1 MNARASGIL
10 LLSGMA
16 VFLLAK
22 LYLVILTT
30 SALAIP
36 RLGDDSLVYLWNG
49 KLVYAERAD
58 LIPALRDI
66 AEQFDLQD
74 GAANTD
80 WMRSNVAQRTLPSNM
95 TPSHSL
101 LTRAALLITEDLRW
115 AFATTELVGIG
126 LMAAGMAWLLFE
138 IAGSAAAGI
147 ALLLMAFAILPNQGI
162 YSFIPS
168 TFALSC
174 SLILWAYLWRRH
186 RRASAIGT
194 GLAAL
199 AILGL
204 HPIAKLYVAIT
215 PALYWLRLG
224 QWSAW
229 RGPALW
235 RITLACG
242 LSISL
247 ALILPLL
254 FPSLRPPPSN
264 IMGRLNVLD
273 GALNNLDAVMGLAW
287 DPVVKYNLPWIFM
300 LAGAILFAPRLF
312 LTWPFGAL
320 TAGLVALLGVSLL
333 FWLPGYPGEL
343 FSRIWVLFV
352 LLTSAIGARFM
363 LDQWARPGLR
373 QRLFKWLFVALMVL
387 SALAWVFKY
396 VPSVMNWRTEVIDEP
411 LVAAELK
418 SFPDEATLLYAETN
432 IALQASLLLGAD
444 RLGAIAYPMLA
455 GTPSLD
461 ALIKQRNPAAIV
473 LPSEPK
479 LNSLAQA
486 RYKWFK
492 KRRQGLY
499 FPVVREFQLSRHDGL
514 PFRNL
519 RLRMESEPGVRL
531 EIPWQAMD
539 AEGRLL
545 SLGRIGVGSK
555 VAMPALPPTA
565 ETLRFDLP
573 DAPVWLTGLETGE
586 ATELVHW
593 PWHTGWRLDYLLR
606 QKDKSPLSIELGVAA
621 LLESYGAEELMRH
634 VDPIASVLSDRGG
647 LIFLRTRYANSAKS
661 GHAETP

>member
-10 LLSGMA
+10 FLSGMA

-49 KLVYAERAD
+49 KLVYTERAD
-58 LIPALRDI
+58 QITALRDI
-66 AEQFDLQD
+66 AEQYHLQD
-74 GAANTD
+74 GAANID

-95 TPSHSL
+95 IPTYSL
-101 LTRAALLITEDLRW
+101 LTRTALSITEDLRW

-126 LMAAGMAWLLFE
+126 IMAAGMAWLLFE

-147 ALLLMAFAILPNQGI
+147 ALFAMAFAILPNQGI

-174 SLILWAYLWRRH
+174 SLILWAYLWRRCEH
-186 RRASAIGT
+186 ASAIGV

-264 IMGRLNVLD
+264 IMGGLNVLD
-273 GALNNLDAVMGLAW
+273 GALSNLDAVMGLAW
-287 DPVVKYNLPWIFM
+287 DPVVKYNLPWAFM

-373 QRLFKWLFVALMVL
+373 QKVFKWLFVALMVL
-387 SALAWVFKY
+387 SALVWVFKY
-396 VPSVMNWRTEVIDEP
+396 VPSVMNWRTEVVDEP

-418 SFPDEATLLYAETN
+418 SFPEGTTLLYAETN
-432 IALQASLLLGAD
+432 VALQASLLLGAD

-461 ALIKQRNPAAIV
+461 MLIRQRHPVSIV
-473 LPSEPK
+473 VPPEPK

-486 RYKWFK
+486 RYKWFL
-492 KRRQGLY
+492 KRRQGL
-499 FPVVREFQLSRHDGL
+499 FSGVVSHFSISRNQGMPLGGL
-514 PFRNL
+514 HLLVEGNAEPMHWEATDATGKTIARGKTAWSS
-519 RLRMESEPGVRL
+519 ESAWMALDISDAAEAVHFTLPDANGWILGISAGAPEHKVYWPWETGWALTYGIRGKSPDKNVRL
-531 EIPWQAMD
+531 EFSPQSLLARVD
-539 AEGRLL
+539 AKE
-545 SLGRIGVGSK
+545 
-555 VAMPALPPTA
+555 
-565 ETLRFDLP
+565 
-573 DAPVWLTGLETGE
+573 LE
-586 ATELVHW
+586 L
-593 PWHTGWRLDYLLR
+593 Y
-606 QKDKSPLSIELGVAA
+606 
-621 LLESYGAEELMRH
+621 
-634 VDPIASVLSDRGG
+634 VDPQHPVQSDAGG
-647 LIFLRTRYANSAKS
+647 LVFLRTSLRL
-661 GHAETP
+661 E

>member
-1 MNARASGIL
+1 MNARASRIL
-10 LLSGMA
+10 FLSGMA

-22 LYLVILTT
+22 LYLVTLTT
-30 SALAIP
+30 AAVAIP
-36 RLGDDSLVYLWNG
+36 RLGDDALVYLWKG
-49 KLVYAERAD
+49 KLAFTEQAVP
-58 LIPALRDI
+58 IPALLDI
-66 AEQFDLQD
+66 AEQFHLQE

-95 TPSHSL
+95 MPTHSL
-101 LTRAALLITEDLRW
+101 LTRAAFSITEDLRW

-147 ALLLMAFAILPNQGI
+147 ALFAMAFAILPNQGI

-174 SLILWAYLWRRH
+174 SLILWAYLWRRCEH
-186 RRASAIGT
+186 ASAIGV

-264 IMGRLNVLD
+264 IMGGLNVLD
-273 GALNNLDAVMGLAW
+273 GALSNLDAVMGLAW
-287 DPVVKYNLPWIFM
+287 DPVVKYNLPWAFM

-373 QRLFKWLFVALMVL
+373 QKVFKWLFVALMVL
-387 SALAWVFKY
+387 SALVWVFKY
-396 VPSVMNWRTEVIDEP
+396 VPTVMNWRTEVVDEP

-418 SFPDEATLLYAETN
+418 SFPEGATLLYAETN
-432 IALQASLLLGAD
+432 VALQASLLLGAD

-461 ALIKQRNPAAIV
+461 ALIQQRKPAAIV
-473 LPSEPK
+473 LPPEPK

-486 RYKWFK
+486 RYKWFL
-492 KRRQGLY
+492 KRRQGL
-499 FPVVREFQLSRHDGL
+499 FSGVVSHFTISRNQGMPLADMHLLVEGNAEPMHWEATDATGNTIA
-514 PFRNL
+514 RGKTASSS
-519 RLRMESEPGVRL
+519 ESAWMALDISDAAEAVHFTLADANGWILGISAGAPKHKVYWPWETGWALTYGIRGKSPDKNVRL
-531 EIPWQAMD
+531 EFSPQSLLARVD
-539 AEGRLL
+539 AQELRL
-545 SLGRIGVGSK
+545 
-555 VAMPALPPTA
+555 
-565 ETLRFDLP
+565 
-573 DAPVWLTGLETGE
+573 
-586 ATELVHW
+586 
-593 PWHTGWRLDYLLR
+593 Y
-606 QKDKSPLSIELGVAA
+606 
-621 LLESYGAEELMRH
+621 
-634 VDPIASVLSDRGG
+634 VDPQHPVQSDAGG
-647 LIFLRTRYANSAKS
+647 LVFLRTHY
-661 GHAETP
+661 EQQ

>member
-10 LLSGMA
+10 FLSGMA

-49 KLVYAERAD
+49 KLVYTERAD
-58 LIPALRDI
+58 QITGLRDI
-66 AEQFDLQD
+66 AEQYHLQD
-74 GAANTD
+74 GAANID

-95 TPSHSL
+95 IPTYSL
-101 LTRAALLITEDLRW
+101 LTRTALSITEDLRW
-115 AFATTELVGIG
+115 AFAITELVGIG
-126 LMAAGMAWLLFE
+126 IMAAGMAWLLFE

-147 ALLLMAFAILPNQGI
+147 ALFAMAFAILPNQGI

-174 SLILWAYLWRRH
+174 SLILWAYIWRRREH
-186 RRASAIGT
+186 ASAIGA
-194 GLAAL
+194 GLVAL

-229 RGPALW
+229 RAPALW

-247 ALILPLL
+247 ALLLPLL

-264 IMGRLNVLD
+264 IMGGLNVLD
-273 GALNNLDAVMGLAW
+273 GALSNLDAVMGLAW
-287 DPVVKYNLPWIFM
+287 DPVVKYNLPWTFM
-300 LAGAILFAPRLF
+300 LAGAILFAPRFF

-373 QRLFKWLFVALMVL
+373 QKVFKWLFVALMVL
-387 SALAWVFKY
+387 SALVWVFKY
-396 VPSVMNWRTEVIDEP
+396 VPTVMNWRTEVVDEP

-418 SFPDEATLLYAETN
+418 SFPEGATLLYAETN
-432 IALQASLLLGAD
+432 VALQASLLLGGD
-444 RLGAIAYPMLA
+444 RMGAIAYPMLA
-455 GTPSLD
+455 GNPSLD
-461 ALIKQRNPAAIV
+461 ALIQQRKPAAIV
-473 LPSEPK
+473 LPPEPK

-486 RYKWFK
+486 RYKWFL

-499 FPVVREFQLSRHDGL
+499 SGVVSHFTISRNQGMPLDDLHLLVEGDAKPMHWEATDATGNTIARGKTGRTTVSAWMALDIPDTVETIHFNLPNANDWILGISACAPKHNVYWPWESGWAMTYGIRGKSPDNSVQLEFSAQSLLARVDADE
-514 PFRNL
+514 L
-519 RLRMESEPGVRL
+519 RL
-531 EIPWQAMD
+531 
-539 AEGRLL
+539 
-545 SLGRIGVGSK
+545 
-555 VAMPALPPTA
+555 
-565 ETLRFDLP
+565 
-573 DAPVWLTGLETGE
+573 
-586 ATELVHW
+586 
-593 PWHTGWRLDYLLR
+593 Y
-606 QKDKSPLSIELGVAA
+606 
-621 LLESYGAEELMRH
+621 
-634 VDPIASVLSDRGG
+634 VDPQHPVQSDAGG
-647 LIFLRTRYANSAKS
+647 LVFLRTNFDQQ
-661 GHAETP
+661 

>member
-1 MNARASGIL
+1 MNARASRIL
-10 LLSGMA
+10 FLSGMA

-49 KLVYAERAD
+49 KLAYTERAGQ
-58 LIPALRDI
+58 IPALRDI
-66 AEQFDLQD
+66 AVKFHLQD
-74 GAANTD
+74 GAANID

-95 TPSHSL
+95 IPTYSL
-101 LTRAALLITEDLRW
+101 LTRTALSITEDLRW

-126 LMAAGMAWLLFE
+126 LMAAGMAWLVFE

-147 ALLLMAFAILPNQGI
+147 ALFALAFAILPNQGI

-174 SLILWAYLWRRH
+174 SLILWAYLWRRCEH
-186 RRASAIGT
+186 ASAIGV

-264 IMGRLNVLD
+264 IMGGLNVLD

-287 DPVVKYNLPWIFM
+287 DPVVKYNLPWAFM

-373 QRLFKWLFVALMVL
+373 QKVFKWLFVALMVL
-387 SALAWVFKY
+387 SALVWVFKY

-418 SFPDEATLLYAETN
+418 SFPEGTTLLYAETN
-432 IALQASLLLGAD
+432 VAMQASLLLGAD

-461 ALIKQRNPAAIV
+461 MLIRQRHPVSIV
-473 LPSEPK
+473 VPPEPK

-486 RYKWFK
+486 RYKWFL
-492 KRRQGLY
+492 KRRQGLFSGVVSHFSISRNQGMPLGGLHLLVEGNAEPMHWEATDATGKTIARGKTAWSSESAWMALDISDAAEAVY
-499 FPVVREFQLSRHDGL
+499 FTL
-514 PFRNL
+514 PDANGWILGISAGAPKHKVYWPWETGWALTYGIRGKSPDKN
-519 RLRMESEPGVRL
+519 VRL
-531 EIPWQAMD
+531 EFSPQSLLARVD
-539 AEGRLL
+539 AKE
-545 SLGRIGVGSK
+545 
-555 VAMPALPPTA
+555 
-565 ETLRFDLP
+565 
-573 DAPVWLTGLETGE
+573 LE
-586 ATELVHW
+586 L
-593 PWHTGWRLDYLLR
+593 Y
-606 QKDKSPLSIELGVAA
+606 
-621 LLESYGAEELMRH
+621 
-634 VDPIASVLSDRGG
+634 VDPQHPVQSDAGG
-647 LIFLRTRYANSAKS
+647 LVFLRTSLRL
-661 GHAETP
+661 E

>member
-1 MNARASGIL
+1 ML

-49 KLVYAERAD
+49 RLAYTERAD
-58 LIPALRDI
+58 QIPALSDI

-74 GAANTD
+74 GAANMG
-80 WMRSNVAQRTLPSNM
+80 WMRSNVAQRTLPSKM

-101 LTRAALLITEDLRW
+101 LTSTALSITEDLRW
-115 AFATTELVGIG
+115 AFAITELVGIG

-138 IAGSAAAGI
+138 IAGPAAAGI
-147 ALLLMAFAILPNQGI
+147 ALFAMAFAILPNQGI

-174 SLILWAYLWRRH
+174 SLILWAFLWRRSEN
-186 RRASAIGT
+186 ASAIGT

-215 PALYWLRLG
+215 PALFWVRLG

-229 RGPALW
+229 RTPALW

-247 ALILPLL
+247 ALLLPLL

-264 IMGRLNVLD
+264 IMGGLNVPD

-287 DPVVKYNLPWIFM
+287 DPVVKYNLPWAFM

-312 LTWPFGAL
+312 LTWPHGVL
-320 TAGLVALLGVSLL
+320 TAGLIALLGVSLL

-343 FSRIWVLFV
+343 LSRIWVLFV

-363 LDQWARPGLR
+363 LDQWAKPGLR
-373 QRLFKWLFVALMVL
+373 QKLIKWMFVALMAL
-387 SALAWVFKY
+387 SALVWIFKY
-396 VPSVMNWRTEVIDEP
+396 VPTVMNWRTEVINER
-411 LVAAELK
+411 LVADELG
-418 SFPDEATLLYAETN
+418 SFSEGTTLLYAETN
-432 IALQASLLLGAD
+432 LAMQASLLLGAD

-461 ALIKQRNPAAIV
+461 GMIQQRRPAAIV
-473 LPSEPK
+473 LPPEPK

-486 RYKWFK
+486 HYKWFL
-492 KRRQGLY
+492 KRRQGL
-499 FPVVREFQLSRHDGL
+499 FSGVVSHFTVSRNQGMPLGDMHLLVEGDVEPMYWEATDATGKTIARGGMPWSYWPEWVALSIPDTAEAVHFNL
-514 PFRNL
+514 PDANGWILGVSAGAPKHKVYWPWETGWAMTYGIRGKSPEKN
-519 RLRMESEPGVRL
+519 VRL
-531 EIPWQAMD
+531 EFSAQS
-539 AEGRLL
+539 LL
-545 SLGRIGVGSK
+545 AK
-555 VAMPALPPTA
+555 V
-565 ETLRFDLP
+565 
-573 DAPVWLTGLETGE
+573 
-586 ATELVHW
+586 
-593 PWHTGWRLDYLLR
+593 
-606 QKDKSPLSIELGVAA
+606 
-621 LLESYGAEELMRH
+621 GAEELMPYADSQYP
-634 VDPIASVLSDRGG
+634 VQSDAGG
-647 LIFLRTRYANSAKS
+647 LILMRTRFSTLADSEHS
-661 GHAETP
+661 GSR